1 VQRVAAELLVAAAKR
16 GDDIALSGGSTPGPA
31 YELAAQLEPD
41 WGPATI
47 WWVDERCAPPDDERS
62 NYRLVR
68 ETLLERLERPPHAV
82 HRIRGEID
90 PERAAEEYDRLLD
103 GVRLGLAFQGMGAD
117 GHTASLFPGSPVLE
131 ERDRRAVAVSQADI
145 ERVTM
150 TLPVLSA
157 ARQVVFLVLGTEKAD
172 AVARAFGAEPDRAL
186 PAALL
191 RSQEG
196 ETIALLDRAAAAKLD
211 N

>member
-1 VQRVAAELLVAAAKR
+1 
-16 GDDIALSGGSTPGPA
+16 
-31 YELAAQLEPD
+31 
-41 WGPATI
+41 
-47 WWVDERCAPPDDERS
+47 
-62 NYRLVR
+62 VR

-131 ERDRRAVAVSQADI
+131 ERERRAVAVSQADI